1 MLFFFFFI
9 IFRRYRFTFSFFWLK
24 IIWKVFVILLMLILI
39 IFLQKICKNFI
50 VIHFLL
56 FNWYDSLNYRS
67 KAFQLFQHI
76 LLWFDKLLNI
86 FIIFLYSRS
95 SNKFWLIS
103 QWYFDT
109 IIFEN
114 MRSCYTFQWF
124 ETYNYLLKRS

>member
-39 IFLQKICKNFI
+39 IFLQKICKSFI